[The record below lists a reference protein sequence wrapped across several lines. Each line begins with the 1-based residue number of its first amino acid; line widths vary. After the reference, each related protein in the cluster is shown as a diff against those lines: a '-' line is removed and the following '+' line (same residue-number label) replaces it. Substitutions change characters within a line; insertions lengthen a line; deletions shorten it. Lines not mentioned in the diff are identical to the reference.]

1 MAHHCSDCI
10 ARGVPMMPMAAHSCL
25 CSLDGCRSCRDAVA
39 SSVNRAAEAN
49 GDNARARFWASIPCI
64 DTGCDGKNWR

>member
-1 MAHHCSDCI
+1 
-10 ARGVPMMPMAAHSCL
+10 
-25 CSLDGCRSCRDAVA
+25 
-39 SSVNRAAEAN
+39 VNRAAEAN